1 MTFKFGG
8 LSRLSRAS
16 KCLLLAAGFLFLAR
30 LAGGSLGVW
39 QLWDDARDE
48 AEQNTHHLGIVIA
61 EQTTRTMQAV
71 GLVLKDVESD
81 LQDSGVS
88 TQKAF
93 RAAFESRTLHDILA
107 ARIKDLPQ
115 AESLFVV
122 GSDGTLLVSSQVWPP
137 PPIDLSD
144 RDYFKFCRDQQN
156 GEDFISE
163 PVRSR
168 GTGKDVFY
176 LARCFN
182 APDGKFLGVLLAAFG
197 RQYFQHFYSSIGLG
211 DGSSVTLLRRDG
223 TLLLHYPPVDGPAIQ
238 RIPAGSPWHD
248 VASHGGGNLLDRDF
262 PAGSSSFISVHPL
275 AAYPVVVDVGIA
287 KTNAFAR
294 WRRQAQWQWL
304 TALCA
309 IVCLVI
315 LLRALMW
322 QFQRFEISQCT
333 LARRN
338 AALVVAQERLEGQA
352 ATLRQTADALR
363 DSQAKLASGTN
374 ALETTLEH
382 MNQGLVMVT
391 ADRIVAVCNRRAME
405 MLDLP
410 RELMESRPTFAAV
423 LARQWQDEEFAFTPT
438 EIKNFL
444 RSGGILDQPH
454 TYQRQRPNG
463 RFIEVCSVPLAGG
476 GMVRTYTDI
485 TERKKAEEELAHYAY
500 HDELTRLDNRVVF
513 HERLEAAIEAAS
525 QDDRQFAVLYL
536 DLDRFKLVND
546 TSGHAVGDKLLIQVA
561 RRMQACVREGDTV
574 ARIGGDEFAM
584 ILPDGADRELALLF
598 AQRVQMQISEPYI
611 IESAESRIGVSIGIA
626 IYPIDGEVAT
636 SLLRSADSALYRAK
650 AAGRNAVRY
659 HESEAERE
667 DRSRLFLERDLRQ
680 ALDLQQFELVY
691 QPVFGIDSG
700 VPHSF
705 EALLRWRHPEHG
717 LVQPRSFIPVAEE
730 IGLIGKLGRWV
741 MQTACTEAATWALP
755 VRLAMNLSPVQLQQ
769 EDLEQQI
776 VQILADTGLAPDRL
790 DLEVTEGVLLSSDE
804 RTHATMLALRRL
816 NIRLVL
822 DDFGMAHSS
831 LSRLHGFPFQQIKI
845 DQSFVA
851 QINQSENAKTI
862 VQAVLTLAAAMKL
875 EVVAEGVE
883 TLAQLDTLRRM
894 GCRQVQGFLLGKPQ
908 TPEWT
913 RDYLWRCHTQRGLSA
928 G

>member
-1 MTFKFGG
+1 MMTFSFGG
-8 LSRLSRAS
+8 LDRLSRAS
-16 KCLLLAAGFLFLAR
+16 KSLLLVAALILVAR
-30 LAGGSLGVW
+30 LAGSGLGVW
-39 QLWDDARDE
+39 QLRDDAQEE
-48 AEQNTHHLGIVIA
+48 AEQDTRHLGIVIA

-71 GLVLKDVESD
+71 GVVLKDLEND
-81 LQDSGVS
+81 LQDSGVG
-88 TQKAF
+88 TQQAF
-93 RAAFESRTLHDILA
+93 RAALGSRTVHDELA
-107 ARIKDLPQ
+107 ARLKDLPQ
-115 AESLFVV
+115 AEALSAVD
-122 GSDGTLLVSSQVWPP
+122 SDGKLLVFSRAWPTP
-137 PPIDLSD
+137 VIDLSD
-144 RDYFKFCRDQQN
+144 RDYFQFCREQKG
-156 GEDFISE
+156 GESFISE
-163 PVRSR
+163 PVKNR
-168 GTGKDVFY
+168 GSGQDVFY
-176 LARCFN
+176 LARCAN
-182 APDGKFLGVLLAAFG
+182 APDGTFLGVLLAAFS
-197 RQYFQHFYSSIGLG
+197 QEYFQNFYSSIGLRK
-211 DGSSVTLLRRDG
+211 GSSLTLLRRDG
-223 TLLLHYPPVDGPAIQ
+223 TLLLRYPPLDSLPQ
-238 RIPAGSPWHD
+238 PIPGTSPWFD
-248 VASHGGGNLLDRDF
+248 VVASGGGNFLGADV
-262 PAGSSSFISVHPL
+262 PAKQSSIISVHPL
-275 AAYPVVVDVGIA
+275 SAYPVVVDVGIA
-287 KTNAFAR
+287 EKDAFTR
-294 WRRQAQWQWL
+294 WRSQALWL
-304 TALCA
+304 CMAALA
-309 IVCLVI
+309 TIVCLMI

-322 QFQRFEISQCT
+322 QFHRSEASQAT

-338 AALVVAQERLEGQA
+338 AALVAAQERLEAQA
-352 ATLRQTADALR
+352 VTLTRTANALR
-363 DSQAKLASGTN
+363 DSQAKLASETN

-382 MNQGLVMVT
+382 MNQGLMMVA
-391 ADRIVAVCNRRAME
+391 ADGIVAVCNRRATE

-410 RELMESRPTFAAV
+410 RALMESRPTYAAV
-423 LARQWQDEEFAFTPT
+423 LARQWQEEEFAFTPA

-444 RSGGILDQPH
+444 RGDGILQEPQ

-463 RFIEVCSVPLAGG
+463 RFIEVYSVPLAGG

-500 HDELTRLDNRVVF
+500 HDELTRLDNRLVF
-513 HERLEAAIEAAS
+513 HERLDAAIEAAN

-546 TSGHAVGDKLLIQVA
+546 TNGHAAGDKLLVQVA

-574 ARIGGDEFAM
+574 ARIGGDEFAI

-598 AQRVQMQISEPYI
+598 AQRVQAQISEPYT
-611 IESAESRIGVSIGIA
+611 IEAVESRIGVSIGIA
-626 IYPIDGEVAT
+626 IYPIDGQVAT

-650 AAGRNAVRY
+650 AAGRNTVRY

-680 ALDLQQFELVY
+680 ALELQQFELAY

-717 LVQPRSFIPVAEE
+717 LVQPGSFIPLAEE
-730 IGLIGKLGRWV
+730 IGLIGKLGHWV

-776 VQILADTGLAPDRL
+776 IQILEDTGFAPDRL

-804 RTHATMLALRRL
+804 RTHATMQALRRL
-816 NIRLVL
+816 NIRLAL

-831 LSRLHGFPFQQIKI
+831 LSRLQGFPFQQIKI
-845 DQSFVA
+845 DQSFIA
-851 QINQSENAKTI
+851 QINQNENAKTI
-862 VQAVLTLAAAMKL
+862 VQAVLTLAAAMRL

-913 RDYLWRCHTQRGLSA
+913 RDYLWRCHTQRGLNV